1 MTTQEKAVMEQIA
14 DFGKKLMTNEQKMEA
29 IVLPKIRAW
38 IQDNRYDLKGDTDWL
53 QKQVDILLQWSCLK
67 DFVINEYGNR
77 KIASDDYKA
86 FKGMHVSEIAEKVL
100 SEYLQE
106 CHDAEVMDSDD
117 LNGWVF

>member
-53 QKQVDILLQWSCLK
+53 QKQVDDLFKWSTLK
-67 DFVINEYGNR
+67 DFVNNEYGS
-77 KIASDDYKA
+77 KDYKA

-100 SEYLQE
+100 SEYL
-106 CHDAEVMDSDD
+106 DACLEAEEYEKDHY
-117 LNGWVF
+117 NQHGY

>member
-53 QKQVDILLQWSCLK
+53 QKQVDDLFKWSTLK
-67 DFVINEYGNR
+67 DFVNNEYELWKDENF
-77 KIASDDYKA
+77 KA
-86 FKGMHVSEIAEKVL
+86 FKGMSVSEIAEKVL
-100 SEYLQE
+100 TEYL
-106 CHDAEVMDSDD
+106 DACFEAEQYEKDHY
-117 LNGWVF
+117 NQHGY